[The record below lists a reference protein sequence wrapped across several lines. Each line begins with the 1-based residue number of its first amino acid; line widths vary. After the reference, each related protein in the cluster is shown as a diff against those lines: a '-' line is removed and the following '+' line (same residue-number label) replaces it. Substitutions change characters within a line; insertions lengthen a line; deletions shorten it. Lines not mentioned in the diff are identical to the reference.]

1 MTDAVRAVP
10 LKNGDEIKIEITALS
25 SGGHGIGR
33 YHGFAVFV
41 PFTWMGDHITAQ
53 ITKVQKNYAEAKL
66 VDILIPSPERVEPPC
81 PAFGS
86 CGACSLMHASY
97 SAQLEAKRRI
107 VQDAFERIGG
117 ISGVTVKPTI
127 GMDTPLCYRNK
138 ASFPFGNH
146 NGRVVFGCYEKRSHR
161 LIPLDGC
168 LIQNEKSIIAMKTLC
183 KWANDFGIRAY
194 DPTPT
199 SSMGNG
205 RRRAR
210 DASAVSSTNTKKQG
224 ILRHGVIRCTEGGT
238 MVIVVT
244 TGKLPHRDELVER
257 LLSAIPD
264 IKSIIHNVNPNDT
277 NLIMGRENR
286 VLFGSDTVIEDLN
299 SLSFAVSAQSFLQ
312 VNPKQTIVLYNAAID
327 ALELNMSDSVI
338 DLYCGIGTISLL
350 MAKRVKKVLGIEAV
364 PAAIEDAKRNAV
376 RNKLNNASFI
386 CGSVEDVLPKILRH
400 GSVRH
405 GTSARMTDNGN
416 GIENRAFEC
425 GSIKTESP
433 ESGGSLSACDSTEGG
448 ICPGSVRHGVSAQ
461 MTDNG
466 NGIENRAFECGSIKT
481 ESPESEGSLS
491 ANDSNEGG
499 TYPGTL
505 DTGKESVACGT
516 IKTESSESQGSL
528 SACDSAEGGIC
539 HGTLDT
545 GNESVACG
553 SIKTESP
560 ESEGSLPACDSAE
573 GGTYPGTLGA
583 GKEFTALVLDPPRV
597 GVDKAAIDAIAAS
610 GIGRIAYVSCNP
622 ATLARDCKLLCAGGY
637 VINSV
642 QPVDMFPE
650 TEHVETV
657 CLLSKLN
664 AKQHIEINL
673 DMDELYLTD
682 AEKKATYQEIK
693 DYVLE
698 HSGLKVSSLYIAQV
712 KQKCGIIERK
722 NCNKPKSEDA
732 KQLQCPPDK
741 EKAITEAL
749 KYFGMI

>member
-10 LKNGDEIKIEITALS
+10 LKTGDEIEIEITALS

-33 YHGFAVFV
+33 YQGFAVFV

-81 PAFGS
+81 HAFGS

-117 ISGVTVKPTI
+117 ISGVKVKPTI

-199 SSMGNG
+199 GSMGNG

-405 GTSARMTDNGN
+405 G
-416 GIENRAFEC
+416 
-425 GSIKTESP
+425 
-433 ESGGSLSACDSTEGG
+433 
-448 ICPGSVRHGVSAQ
+448 VSAQ

-481 ESPESEGSLS
+481 ESPESEGSL
-491 ANDSNEGG
+491 
-499 TYPGTL
+499 
-505 DTGKESVACGT
+505 
-516 IKTESSESQGSL
+516 
-528 SACDSAEGGIC
+528 
-539 HGTLDT
+539 
-545 GNESVACG
+545 
-553 SIKTESP
+553 
-560 ESEGSLPACDSAE
+560 PACDSSE

>member
-10 LKNGDEIKIEITALS
+10 LKTGDEIEIEITALS

-33 YHGFAVFV
+33 YQGFAVFV

-81 PAFGS
+81 HAFGS

-117 ISGVTVKPTI
+117 ISGVKVKPTI

-199 SSMGNG
+199 GSMGNG

-257 LLSAIPD
+257 LLSSIPD

-405 GTSARMTDNGN
+405 GVSAQMTDNGN

-425 GSIKTESP
+425 GSIKTESH
-433 ESGGSLSACDSTEGG
+433 ESQGSLSANDSNEGGTYPGTLDTGKESVACGSIKTESPESQGSLPAYDSSEGG
-448 ICPGSVRHGVSAQ
+448 ICHGSVRHGVSAQ

-481 ESPESEGSLS
+481 ESPESEGSLP
-491 ANDSNEGG
+491 ACDSSEGG
-499 TYPGTL
+499 TCHEMLG
-505 DTGKESVACGT
+505 TGK
-516 IKTESSESQGSL
+516 
-528 SACDSAEGGIC
+528 
-539 HGTLDT
+539 
-545 GNESVACG
+545 ESVACG

-732 KQLQCPPDK
+732 KQPQCPPDK

>member
-10 LKNGDEIKIEITALS
+10 LKTGDEIEIEITALS

-33 YHGFAVFV
+33 YQGFAVFV

-81 PAFGS
+81 PAFGN

-199 SSMGNG
+199 GSMGNG

-405 GTSARMTDNGN
+405 G
-416 GIENRAFEC
+416 
-425 GSIKTESP
+425 
-433 ESGGSLSACDSTEGG
+433 
-448 ICPGSVRHGVSAQ
+448 VSAQ

-466 NGIENRAFECGSIKT
+466 NGIENRAFE
-481 ESPESEGSLS
+481 
-491 ANDSNEGG
+491 
-499 TYPGTL
+499 
-505 DTGKESVACGT
+505 
-516 IKTESSESQGSL
+516 
-528 SACDSAEGGIC
+528 
-539 HGTLDT
+539 
-545 GNESVACG
+545 CG

-732 KQLQCPPDK
+732 KQPQCPPDK

>member
-81 PAFGS
+81 PAFGN

-199 SSMGNG
+199 GSMGNG

-405 GTSARMTDNGN
+405 G
-416 GIENRAFEC
+416 
-425 GSIKTESP
+425 
-433 ESGGSLSACDSTEGG
+433 
-448 ICPGSVRHGVSAQ
+448 VSAQ

-466 NGIENRAFECGSIKT
+466 NGIENRAFE
-481 ESPESEGSLS
+481 
-491 ANDSNEGG
+491 
-499 TYPGTL
+499 
-505 DTGKESVACGT
+505 
-516 IKTESSESQGSL
+516 
-528 SACDSAEGGIC
+528 
-539 HGTLDT
+539 
-545 GNESVACG
+545 CG

-657 CLLSKLN
+657 CLLSKL
-664 AKQHIEINL
+664 KSTQHIEVEL
-673 DMDELYLTD
+673 DIDELDLTA
-682 AEKKATYQEIK
+682 AEKKATYDEIK
-693 DYVLE
+693 AYVLE

-732 KQLQCPPDK
+732 KQPQCPPDK

>member
-10 LKNGDEIKIEITALS
+10 LKTGDEIEIEITALS

-33 YHGFAVFV
+33 YQGFAVFV

-81 PAFGS
+81 HAFGS

-199 SSMGNG
+199 GSMGNG

-277 NLIMGRENR
+277 NLIMGRETR
-286 VLFGSDTVIEDLN
+286 VVFGSDTVIEDLN

-405 GTSARMTDNGN
+405 G
-416 GIENRAFEC
+416 
-425 GSIKTESP
+425 
-433 ESGGSLSACDSTEGG
+433 
-448 ICPGSVRHGVSAQ
+448 VSAQ

-491 ANDSNEGG
+491 AYDSTEGG
-499 TYPGTL
+499 T
-505 DTGKESVACGT
+505 
-516 IKTESSESQGSL
+516 
-528 SACDSAEGGIC
+528 C

-560 ESEGSLPACDSAE
+560 ESLGSLPTYDSNE

-732 KQLQCPPDK
+732 KQPQCPPDK

>member
-10 LKNGDEIKIEITALS
+10 LKTGDEIEIEITALS

-33 YHGFAVFV
+33 YQGFAVFV

-81 PAFGS
+81 PAFGN

-199 SSMGNG
+199 GSMGNG

-286 VLFGSDTVIEDLN
+286 VVFGSDTVIEDLN

-405 GTSARMTDNGN
+405 G
-416 GIENRAFEC
+416 
-425 GSIKTESP
+425 
-433 ESGGSLSACDSTEGG
+433 
-448 ICPGSVRHGVSAQ
+448 VSAQ

-466 NGIENRAFECGSIKT
+466 NGIENRAFE
-481 ESPESEGSLS
+481 
-491 ANDSNEGG
+491 
-499 TYPGTL
+499 
-505 DTGKESVACGT
+505 
-516 IKTESSESQGSL
+516 
-528 SACDSAEGGIC
+528 
-539 HGTLDT
+539 
-545 GNESVACG
+545 CG

-673 DMDELYLTD
+673 DMDELDLTD

-712 KQKCGIIERK
+712 KQKCGIIERE
-722 NCNKPKSEDA
+722 NYNKPKSEDA
-732 KQLQCPPDK
+732 KQPQCPLDK
-741 EKAITEAL
+741 EKAIKEAL
-749 KYFGMI
+749 QHFGMI

>member
-10 LKNGDEIKIEITALS
+10 LKTGDEIEIEITALS

-33 YHGFAVFV
+33 YQGFAVFV

-81 PAFGS
+81 HAFGS

-199 SSMGNG
+199 GSMGNG

-405 GTSARMTDNGN
+405 G
-416 GIENRAFEC
+416 
-425 GSIKTESP
+425 
-433 ESGGSLSACDSTEGG
+433 
-448 ICPGSVRHGVSAQ
+448 VSAQ

-481 ESPESEGSLS
+481 ESPES
-491 ANDSNEGG
+491 
-499 TYPGTL
+499 
-505 DTGKESVACGT
+505 
-516 IKTESSESQGSL
+516 QGSL
-528 SACDSAEGGIC
+528 SAYDS
-539 HGTLDT
+539 
-545 GNESVACG
+545 N
-553 SIKTESP
+553 
-560 ESEGSLPACDSAE
+560 E

-664 AKQHIEINL
+664 TKQHIEVDIH
-673 DMDELYLTD
+673 MDELDLTD
-682 AEKKATYQEIK
+682 AEKKATYGEIK

-698 HSGLKVSSLYIAQV
+698 HTGLKVSSLYIAQV
-712 KQKCGIIERK
+712 KQKCGIIERE
-722 NCNKPKSEDA
+722 NYNKPKSEDA
-732 KQLQCPPDK
+732 RQPQCPPDK
-741 EKAITEAL
+741 EKAIKEAL
-749 KYFGMI
+749 LHFGMI

>member
-10 LKNGDEIKIEITALS
+10 LKTGDEIEIEITALS

-33 YHGFAVFV
+33 YQGFAVFV

-81 PAFGS
+81 PAFGN

-199 SSMGNG
+199 GSMGNG

-277 NLIMGRENR
+277 NLIMGRETR
-286 VLFGSDTVIEDLN
+286 VVFGSDTVIEDLN

-405 GTSARMTDNGN
+405 G
-416 GIENRAFEC
+416 
-425 GSIKTESP
+425 
-433 ESGGSLSACDSTEGG
+433 
-448 ICPGSVRHGVSAQ
+448 VSAQ

-481 ESPESEGSLS
+481 ESPESEGSLP
-491 ANDSNEGG
+491 ACDSSEGG
-499 TYPGTL
+499 ICHG
-505 DTGKESVACGT
+505 SVRHGVSAQMTDNGNGIENRAFECGS
-516 IKTESSESQGSL
+516 IKTESHESQGSL
-528 SACDSAEGGIC
+528 SANDS
-539 HGTLDT
+539 
-545 GNESVACG
+545 N
-553 SIKTESP
+553 
-560 ESEGSLPACDSAE
+560 E

-657 CLLSKLN
+657 CLLSKL
-664 AKQHIEINL
+664 KSTQHIEVEL
-673 DMDELYLTD
+673 DMDELDLTA
-682 AEKKATYQEIK
+682 AEKKATYDEIK
-693 DYVLE
+693 AYVLE

-741 EKAITEAL
+741 EKAITGAL
-749 KYFGMI
+749 KHFGMIL

>member
-10 LKNGDEIKIEITALS
+10 LKTGDEIEIEITALS

-33 YHGFAVFV
+33 YQGFAVFV

-81 PAFGS
+81 PAFGN

-199 SSMGNG
+199 GSMGNG

-277 NLIMGRENR
+277 NLIMGRETR
-286 VLFGSDTVIEDLN
+286 VVFGSDTVIEDLN

-405 GTSARMTDNGN
+405 G
-416 GIENRAFEC
+416 
-425 GSIKTESP
+425 
-433 ESGGSLSACDSTEGG
+433 
-448 ICPGSVRHGVSAQ
+448 VSAQ

-466 NGIENRAFECGSIKT
+466 NGIENRAFE
-481 ESPESEGSLS
+481 
-491 ANDSNEGG
+491 
-499 TYPGTL
+499 
-505 DTGKESVACGT
+505 
-516 IKTESSESQGSL
+516 
-528 SACDSAEGGIC
+528 
-539 HGTLDT
+539 
-545 GNESVACG
+545 CG

-673 DMDELYLTD
+673 DMDELDLTD

-712 KQKCGIIERK
+712 KQKCGIIERA
-722 NCNKPKSEDA
+722 NYNKPKSEDA
-732 KQLQCPPDK
+732 KQPQCPPDK
-741 EKAITEAL
+741 ERAIKEAL
-749 KYFGMI
+749 KHFGMI

>member
-10 LKNGDEIKIEITALS
+10 LKTGDEIEIEITALS

-33 YHGFAVFV
+33 YQGFAVFV

-81 PAFGS
+81 PAFGN

-199 SSMGNG
+199 GSMGNG

-405 GTSARMTDNGN
+405 G
-416 GIENRAFEC
+416 
-425 GSIKTESP
+425 
-433 ESGGSLSACDSTEGG
+433 
-448 ICPGSVRHGVSAQ
+448 VSAQ

-481 ESPESEGSLS
+481 ESPES
-491 ANDSNEGG
+491 
-499 TYPGTL
+499 
-505 DTGKESVACGT
+505 
-516 IKTESSESQGSL
+516 QGSL
-528 SACDSAEGGIC
+528 SAYDS
-539 HGTLDT
+539 
-545 GNESVACG
+545 N
-553 SIKTESP
+553 
-560 ESEGSLPACDSAE
+560 E

-664 AKQHIEINL
+664 TKQHIEVDIH
-673 DMDELYLTD
+673 MDELDLTD
-682 AEKKATYQEIK
+682 AEKKATYGEIK

-698 HSGLKVSSLYIAQV
+698 HTGLKVSSLYIAQV
-712 KQKCGIIERK
+712 KQKCGIIERE
-722 NCNKPKSEDA
+722 NYNKPKSEDA
-732 KQLQCPPDK
+732 RQPQCPPDK
-741 EKAITEAL
+741 EKAIKEAL
-749 KYFGMI
+749 LHFGMI

>member
-10 LKNGDEIKIEITALS
+10 LKTGDEIEIEITALS

-33 YHGFAVFV
+33 YQGFAVFV

-81 PAFGS
+81 PAFGN

-97 SAQLEAKRRI
+97 AAQLEAKRRI

-199 SSMGNG
+199 GSMGNG

-400 GSVRH
+400 GSVW
-405 GTSARMTDNGN
+405 
-416 GIENRAFEC
+416 
-425 GSIKTESP
+425 
-433 ESGGSLSACDSTEGG
+433 
-448 ICPGSVRHGVSAQ
+448 HGVSAQ

-466 NGIENRAFECGSIKT
+466 NGIENRAFE
-481 ESPESEGSLS
+481 
-491 ANDSNEGG
+491 
-499 TYPGTL
+499 
-505 DTGKESVACGT
+505 
-516 IKTESSESQGSL
+516 
-528 SACDSAEGGIC
+528 
-539 HGTLDT
+539 
-545 GNESVACG
+545 CG

-657 CLLSKLN
+657 CLLSKL
-664 AKQHIEINL
+664 KSTQHIEVEL
-673 DMDELYLTD
+673 DMDELDLTA
-682 AEKKATYQEIK
+682 AEKKATYDEIK

-712 KQKCGIIERK
+712 KQQCGIIERE
-722 NCNKPKSEDA
+722 NYNKPKSEDA
-732 KQLQCPPDK
+732 KQPQCPPDK
-741 EKAITEAL
+741 EKAIKEAL
-749 KYFGMI
+749 QHFGMI

>member
-81 PAFGS
+81 HAFGS

-199 SSMGNG
+199 GSMGNG

-405 GTSARMTDNGN
+405 G
-416 GIENRAFEC
+416 
-425 GSIKTESP
+425 
-433 ESGGSLSACDSTEGG
+433 
-448 ICPGSVRHGVSAQ
+448 VSAQ

-466 NGIENRAFECGSIKT
+466 NGIENRAFE
-481 ESPESEGSLS
+481 
-491 ANDSNEGG
+491 
-499 TYPGTL
+499 
-505 DTGKESVACGT
+505 
-516 IKTESSESQGSL
+516 
-528 SACDSAEGGIC
+528 
-539 HGTLDT
+539 
-545 GNESVACG
+545 CG

>member
-10 LKNGDEIKIEITALS
+10 LKTGDEIEIEITALS

-33 YHGFAVFV
+33 YQGFAVFV

-199 SSMGNG
+199 GSMGNG

-405 GTSARMTDNGN
+405 G
-416 GIENRAFEC
+416 
-425 GSIKTESP
+425 
-433 ESGGSLSACDSTEGG
+433 
-448 ICPGSVRHGVSAQ
+448 VSAQ

-481 ESPESEGSLS
+481 ESPES
-491 ANDSNEGG
+491 
-499 TYPGTL
+499 
-505 DTGKESVACGT
+505 
-516 IKTESSESQGSL
+516 QGSL
-528 SACDSAEGGIC
+528 SAYDS
-539 HGTLDT
+539 
-545 GNESVACG
+545 N
-553 SIKTESP
+553 
-560 ESEGSLPACDSAE
+560 E

>member
-10 LKNGDEIKIEITALS
+10 LKTGDEIEIEITALS

-33 YHGFAVFV
+33 YKGFAVFV

-199 SSMGNG
+199 GSMGNG

-210 DASAVSSTNTKKQG
+210 DASAVSSMNAKKQG

-286 VLFGSDTVIEDLN
+286 VVFGSDTVIEDLN

-350 MAKRVKKVLGIEAV
+350 MAKRVKQVLGIEAV
-364 PAAIEDAKRNAV
+364 PAAIEDAKQNAV

-400 GSVRH
+400 
-405 GTSARMTDNGN
+405 
-416 GIENRAFEC
+416 
-425 GSIKTESP
+425 
-433 ESGGSLSACDSTEGG
+433 
-448 ICPGSVRHGVSAQ
+448 GSVRHGVSAQ

-481 ESPESEGSLS
+481 ESPESEGSLP
-491 ANDSNEGG
+491 ACDSNEGG
-499 TYPGTL
+499 TCHGTL
-505 DTGKESVACGT
+505 DTGNESVVCGS
-516 IKTESSESQGSL
+516 IKTESPESQGSL
-528 SACDSAEGGIC
+528 SACDSAEGGTC

-560 ESEGSLPACDSAE
+560 ESQGSLPACDSSE
-573 GGTYPGTLGA
+573 GRTYPGTLGE

-657 CLLSKLN
+657 VLLSKG
-664 AKQHIEINL
+664 EIDSKKVRVEFSL
-673 DMDELYLTD
+673 EDMDTSGFQQG
-682 AEKKATYQEIK
+682 ATYGQIK
-693 DYVLE
+693 ERVLE
-698 HSGLKVSSLYIAQV
+698 QTGLKVSSLYISQV
-712 KQKCGIIERK
+712 KRKCGLDVGQNYNLSKKE
-722 NCNKPKSEDA
+722 NA
-732 KQLQCPPDK
+732 KQPQCPPEK
-741 EKAITEAL
+741 EVAIMEAL
-749 KYFGMI
+749 KHYGMI

>member
-10 LKNGDEIKIEITALS
+10 LKTGDEIEIEITALS

-33 YHGFAVFV
+33 YQGFAVFV

-81 PAFGS
+81 HAFGS

-199 SSMGNG
+199 GSMGNG

-277 NLIMGRENR
+277 NLIMGRETR
-286 VLFGSDTVIEDLN
+286 VVFGSDTVIEDLN

-405 GTSARMTDNGN
+405 G
-416 GIENRAFEC
+416 
-425 GSIKTESP
+425 
-433 ESGGSLSACDSTEGG
+433 
-448 ICPGSVRHGVSAQ
+448 VSAQ

-481 ESPESEGSLS
+481 ESPES
-491 ANDSNEGG
+491 
-499 TYPGTL
+499 
-505 DTGKESVACGT
+505 
-516 IKTESSESQGSL
+516 QGSL
-528 SACDSAEGGIC
+528 SAYDS
-539 HGTLDT
+539 
-545 GNESVACG
+545 N
-553 SIKTESP
+553 
-560 ESEGSLPACDSAE
+560 E

>member
-10 LKNGDEIKIEITALS
+10 LKTGDEIEIEITALS

-33 YHGFAVFV
+33 YQGFAVFV

-199 SSMGNG
+199 GSMGNG

-286 VLFGSDTVIEDLN
+286 VVFGSDTVIEDLN

-350 MAKRVKKVLGIEAV
+350 MAKRVKQVLGIEAV

-416 GIENRAFEC
+416 GMENRAFAC
-425 GSIKTESP
+425 GS
-433 ESGGSLSACDSTEGG
+433 
-448 ICPGSVRHGVSAQ
+448 
-461 MTDNG
+461 
-466 NGIENRAFECGSIKT
+466 
-481 ESPESEGSLS
+481 
-491 ANDSNEGG
+491 
-499 TYPGTL
+499 
-505 DTGKESVACGT
+505 

-560 ESEGSLPACDSAE
+560 ESLGSLPTYDSNE

-657 CLLSKLN
+657 CLLSKL
-664 AKQHIEINL
+664 KSTQHIEVEL
-673 DMDELYLTD
+673 DIDELDLTA
-682 AEKKATYQEIK
+682 AEKKATYDEIK
-693 DYVLE
+693 AYVLE

-741 EKAITEAL
+741 EKAITGAL
-749 KYFGMI
+749 KHFGMIL

>member
-10 LKNGDEIKIEITALS
+10 LKTGDEIEIEITALS

-33 YHGFAVFV
+33 YQGFAVFV

-199 SSMGNG
+199 GSMGNG

-400 GSVRH
+400 GSVW
-405 GTSARMTDNGN
+405 
-416 GIENRAFEC
+416 
-425 GSIKTESP
+425 
-433 ESGGSLSACDSTEGG
+433 
-448 ICPGSVRHGVSAQ
+448 HGVSAQ

-466 NGIENRAFECGSIKT
+466 NGIENRAFK
-481 ESPESEGSLS
+481 
-491 ANDSNEGG
+491 
-499 TYPGTL
+499 
-505 DTGKESVACGT
+505 
-516 IKTESSESQGSL
+516 
-528 SACDSAEGGIC
+528 
-539 HGTLDT
+539 
-545 GNESVACG
+545 CG

-732 KQLQCPPDK
+732 KQPQCPPDK

>member
-10 LKNGDEIKIEITALS
+10 LKTGDEIEIEITALS

-33 YHGFAVFV
+33 YQGFAVFV

-199 SSMGNG
+199 GSMGNG

-277 NLIMGRENR
+277 NLIMGRETR
-286 VLFGSDTVIEDLN
+286 VVFGSDTVIEDLN

-405 GTSARMTDNGN
+405 G
-416 GIENRAFEC
+416 
-425 GSIKTESP
+425 
-433 ESGGSLSACDSTEGG
+433 
-448 ICPGSVRHGVSAQ
+448 VSAQ

-466 NGIENRAFECGSIKT
+466 NGIENRAFE
-481 ESPESEGSLS
+481 
-491 ANDSNEGG
+491 
-499 TYPGTL
+499 
-505 DTGKESVACGT
+505 
-516 IKTESSESQGSL
+516 
-528 SACDSAEGGIC
+528 
-539 HGTLDT
+539 
-545 GNESVACG
+545 CG

-657 CLLSKLN
+657 CLLSKRN

-732 KQLQCPPDK
+732 KQPQCPPDK

>member
-10 LKNGDEIKIEITALS
+10 LKTGDEIEIEITALS

-33 YHGFAVFV
+33 YQGFAVFV

-199 SSMGNG
+199 GSMGNG

-277 NLIMGRENR
+277 NLIMGRETR
-286 VLFGSDTVIEDLN
+286 VVFGSDTVIEDLN

-350 MAKRVKKVLGIEAV
+350 MAKRVKKVLGIEAF

-405 GTSARMTDNGN
+405 G
-416 GIENRAFEC
+416 
-425 GSIKTESP
+425 
-433 ESGGSLSACDSTEGG
+433 
-448 ICPGSVRHGVSAQ
+448 VSAQ

-466 NGIENRAFECGSIKT
+466 NGIENRAFE
-481 ESPESEGSLS
+481 
-491 ANDSNEGG
+491 
-499 TYPGTL
+499 
-505 DTGKESVACGT
+505 
-516 IKTESSESQGSL
+516 
-528 SACDSAEGGIC
+528 
-539 HGTLDT
+539 
-545 GNESVACG
+545 CG

-657 CLLSKLN
+657 CLLSKL
-664 AKQHIEINL
+664 KSTQHIEVEL
-673 DMDELYLTD
+673 DMDELDLTA
-682 AEKKATYQEIK
+682 AEKKATYDEIK
-693 DYVLE
+693 AYVLE
-698 HSGLKVSSLYIAQV
+698 KYGLKVSSLYISQV
-712 KQKCGIIERK
+712 KRKCGLDVGQNYNLSK
-722 NCNKPKSEDA
+722 KEDA
-732 KQLQCPPDK
+732 KVPQCPPEK
-741 EKAITEAL
+741 EAAIMNAL
-749 KYFGMI
+749 KHFQMI

>member
-10 LKNGDEIKIEITALS
+10 LKTGDEIEIEITALS

-33 YHGFAVFV
+33 YQGFAVFV

-81 PAFGS
+81 HAFGS

-117 ISGVTVKPTI
+117 ISGVKVKPTI

-199 SSMGNG
+199 GSMGNG

-405 GTSARMTDNGN
+405 G
-416 GIENRAFEC
+416 
-425 GSIKTESP
+425 
-433 ESGGSLSACDSTEGG
+433 
-448 ICPGSVRHGVSAQ
+448 VSAQ

-466 NGIENRAFECGSIKT
+466 NGIENRAFE
-481 ESPESEGSLS
+481 
-491 ANDSNEGG
+491 
-499 TYPGTL
+499 
-505 DTGKESVACGT
+505 
-516 IKTESSESQGSL
+516 
-528 SACDSAEGGIC
+528 
-539 HGTLDT
+539 
-545 GNESVACG
+545 CG

-650 TEHVETV
+650 PEHVETV
-657 CLLSKLN
+657 CLLSKL
-664 AKQHIEINL
+664 KSTQHIEVEL
-673 DMDELYLTD
+673 DIDELDLTA
-682 AEKKATYQEIK
+682 AEKKATYDEIK
-693 DYVLE
+693 AYVLE

>member
-10 LKNGDEIKIEITALS
+10 LKTGDEIEIEITALS

-33 YHGFAVFV
+33 YQGFAVFV

-81 PAFGS
+81 HAFGS

-199 SSMGNG
+199 GSMGNG

-405 GTSARMTDNGN
+405 G
-416 GIENRAFEC
+416 
-425 GSIKTESP
+425 
-433 ESGGSLSACDSTEGG
+433 
-448 ICPGSVRHGVSAQ
+448 VSAQ

-481 ESPESEGSLS
+481 ESHESQGSLS

-505 DTGKESVACGT
+505 DTGK
-516 IKTESSESQGSL
+516 
-528 SACDSAEGGIC
+528 
-539 HGTLDT
+539 
-545 GNESVACG
+545 ESVACG

>member
-10 LKNGDEIKIEITALS
+10 LKTGDEIEIEITALS

-33 YHGFAVFV
+33 YQGFAVFV

-81 PAFGS
+81 HAFGS

-199 SSMGNG
+199 GSMGNG

-277 NLIMGRENR
+277 NLIMGRETR
-286 VLFGSDTVIEDLN
+286 VVFGSDTVIEDLN

-405 GTSARMTDNGN
+405 G
-416 GIENRAFEC
+416 
-425 GSIKTESP
+425 
-433 ESGGSLSACDSTEGG
+433 
-448 ICPGSVRHGVSAQ
+448 VSAQ

-466 NGIENRAFECGSIKT
+466 NGIENRAFE
-481 ESPESEGSLS
+481 
-491 ANDSNEGG
+491 
-499 TYPGTL
+499 
-505 DTGKESVACGT
+505 
-516 IKTESSESQGSL
+516 
-528 SACDSAEGGIC
+528 
-539 HGTLDT
+539 
-545 GNESVACG
+545 CG

-657 CLLSKLN
+657 VLLSKG
-664 AKQHIEINL
+664 EIDSKKIRVEFSL
-673 DMDELYLTD
+673 EDMDTSGFQQG
-682 AEKKATYQEIK
+682 ATYEQIK
-693 DYVLE
+693 GRVLE
-698 HSGLKVSSLYIAQV
+698 QTGLKVSSLYISQI
-712 KQKCGIIERK
+712 KRKCGLEVGQSYNLSK
-722 NCNKPKSEDA
+722 KENA
-732 KQLQCPPDK
+732 KQPQCPPEK
-741 EKAITEAL
+741 EKAIREAM

>member
-10 LKNGDEIKIEITALS
+10 LKTGDEIEIEITALS

-33 YHGFAVFV
+33 YQGFAVFV

-199 SSMGNG
+199 GSMGNG

-277 NLIMGRENR
+277 NLIMGRETR
-286 VLFGSDTVIEDLN
+286 VVFGSDTVIEDLN

-405 GTSARMTDNGN
+405 G
-416 GIENRAFEC
+416 
-425 GSIKTESP
+425 
-433 ESGGSLSACDSTEGG
+433 
-448 ICPGSVRHGVSAQ
+448 VSAQ

-466 NGIENRAFECGSIKT
+466 NGIENRAFE
-481 ESPESEGSLS
+481 
-491 ANDSNEGG
+491 
-499 TYPGTL
+499 
-505 DTGKESVACGT
+505 
-516 IKTESSESQGSL
+516 
-528 SACDSAEGGIC
+528 
-539 HGTLDT
+539 
-545 GNESVACG
+545 CG

>member
-10 LKNGDEIKIEITALS
+10 LKTGDEIEIEITALS

-33 YHGFAVFV
+33 YQGFAVFV

-81 PAFGS
+81 HAFGS

-199 SSMGNG
+199 GSMGNG

-277 NLIMGRENR
+277 NLIMGRETR
-286 VLFGSDTVIEDLN
+286 VVFGSDTVIEDLN

-405 GTSARMTDNGN
+405 G
-416 GIENRAFEC
+416 
-425 GSIKTESP
+425 
-433 ESGGSLSACDSTEGG
+433 
-448 ICPGSVRHGVSAQ
+448 VSAQ

-481 ESPESEGSLS
+481 ESPES
-491 ANDSNEGG
+491 
-499 TYPGTL
+499 
-505 DTGKESVACGT
+505 
-516 IKTESSESQGSL
+516 QGSL
-528 SACDSAEGGIC
+528 SAYDS
-539 HGTLDT
+539 
-545 GNESVACG
+545 N
-553 SIKTESP
+553 
-560 ESEGSLPACDSAE
+560 E

-657 CLLSKLN
+657 CLLSKL
-664 AKQHIEINL
+664 KSTQHIEVEL
-673 DMDELYLTD
+673 DMDELDLTD
-682 AEKKATYQEIK
+682 AEKKATYQKIK
-693 DYVLE
+693 EYVLE
-698 HSGLKVSSLYIAQV
+698 HTSLKVSSLYIAQV
-712 KQKCGIIERK
+712 KQKYGIIERE
-722 NCNKPKSEDA
+722 NYTKPKSENA
-732 KQLQCPPDK
+732 KQPQCPPDK

>member
-10 LKNGDEIKIEITALS
+10 LKTGDEIEIEITALS

-33 YHGFAVFV
+33 YQGFAVFV

-81 PAFGS
+81 PAFGN

-199 SSMGNG
+199 GSMGNG

-405 GTSARMTDNGN
+405 G
-416 GIENRAFEC
+416 
-425 GSIKTESP
+425 
-433 ESGGSLSACDSTEGG
+433 
-448 ICPGSVRHGVSAQ
+448 VSAQ

-481 ESPESEGSLS
+481 ESPESEGSL
-491 ANDSNEGG
+491 
-499 TYPGTL
+499 
-505 DTGKESVACGT
+505 
-516 IKTESSESQGSL
+516 
-528 SACDSAEGGIC
+528 
-539 HGTLDT
+539 
-545 GNESVACG
+545 
-553 SIKTESP
+553 
-560 ESEGSLPACDSAE
+560 PACDSAE
-573 GGTYPGTLGA
+573 GGTYPGTLAA

>member
-10 LKNGDEIKIEITALS
+10 LKTGDEIEIAITAFS

-33 YHGFAVFV
+33 YPGFAVFV

-81 PAFGS
+81 PAFGN

-199 SSMGNG
+199 GSMGNG

-277 NLIMGRENR
+277 NLIMGRETR
-286 VLFGSDTVIEDLN
+286 VVFGSDTVIEDLN

-350 MAKRVKKVLGIEAV
+350 MAKRVKKVLGIEAG
-364 PAAIEDAKRNAV
+364 PAAIEDAKRKAV

-400 GSVRH
+400 
-405 GTSARMTDNGN
+405 
-416 GIENRAFEC
+416 
-425 GSIKTESP
+425 
-433 ESGGSLSACDSTEGG
+433 
-448 ICPGSVRHGVSAQ
+448 GSVRHGVSAQ

-481 ESPESEGSLS
+481 ESPESL
-491 ANDSNEGG
+491 
-499 TYPGTL
+499 
-505 DTGKESVACGT
+505 
-516 IKTESSESQGSL
+516 
-528 SACDSAEGGIC
+528 
-539 HGTLDT
+539 
-545 GNESVACG
+545 
-553 SIKTESP
+553 
-560 ESEGSLPACDSAE
+560 GSLPTYDSNE

-642 QPVDMFPE
+642 QPVDMFPV

-657 CLLSKLN
+657 CFLSKLN
-664 AKQHIEINL
+664 AKQHIEIYL

-732 KQLQCPPDK
+732 KKLKCPPDK

>member
-1 MTDAVRAVP
+1 
-10 LKNGDEIKIEITALS
+10 
-25 SGGHGIGR
+25 
-33 YHGFAVFV
+33 
-41 PFTWMGDHITAQ
+41 
-53 ITKVQKNYAEAKL
+53 
-66 VDILIPSPERVEPPC
+66 
-81 PAFGS
+81 
-86 CGACSLMHASY
+86 
-97 SAQLEAKRRI
+97 
-107 VQDAFERIGG
+107 
-117 ISGVTVKPTI
+117 
-127 GMDTPLCYRNK
+127 
-138 ASFPFGNH
+138 
-146 NGRVVFGCYEKRSHR
+146 
-161 LIPLDGC
+161 
-168 LIQNEKSIIAMKTLC
+168 
-183 KWANDFGIRAY
+183 
-194 DPTPT
+194 
-199 SSMGNG
+199 
-205 RRRAR
+205 
-210 DASAVSSTNTKKQG
+210 
-224 ILRHGVIRCTEGGT
+224 
-238 MVIVVT
+238 
-244 TGKLPHRDELVER
+244 
-257 LLSAIPD
+257 
-264 IKSIIHNVNPNDT
+264 
-277 NLIMGRENR
+277 MGRENR

-405 GTSARMTDNGN
+405 G
-416 GIENRAFEC
+416 
-425 GSIKTESP
+425 
-433 ESGGSLSACDSTEGG
+433 
-448 ICPGSVRHGVSAQ
+448 VSAQ

-466 NGIENRAFECGSIKT
+466 NGIENRAFE
-481 ESPESEGSLS
+481 
-491 ANDSNEGG
+491 
-499 TYPGTL
+499 
-505 DTGKESVACGT
+505 
-516 IKTESSESQGSL
+516 
-528 SACDSAEGGIC
+528 
-539 HGTLDT
+539 
-545 GNESVACG
+545 CG

-673 DMDELYLTD
+673 DMDELDLTD

>member
-10 LKNGDEIKIEITALS
+10 LKTGDEIEIEITALS

-33 YHGFAVFV
+33 YQGFAVFV

-81 PAFGS
+81 PAFGN

-199 SSMGNG
+199 GSMGNG

-405 GTSARMTDNGN
+405 G
-416 GIENRAFEC
+416 
-425 GSIKTESP
+425 
-433 ESGGSLSACDSTEGG
+433 
-448 ICPGSVRHGVSAQ
+448 VSAQ

-466 NGIENRAFECGSIKT
+466 NGIENRAFE
-481 ESPESEGSLS
+481 
-491 ANDSNEGG
+491 
-499 TYPGTL
+499 
-505 DTGKESVACGT
+505 
-516 IKTESSESQGSL
+516 
-528 SACDSAEGGIC
+528 
-539 HGTLDT
+539 
-545 GNESVACG
+545 CG

-698 HSGLKVSSLYIAQV
+698 HSGLKVSSLYIARV

>member
-10 LKNGDEIKIEITALS
+10 LKTGDEIEIEITALS

-33 YHGFAVFV
+33 YQGFAVFV

-199 SSMGNG
+199 GSMGNG

-400 GSVRH
+400 GSVW
-405 GTSARMTDNGN
+405 
-416 GIENRAFEC
+416 
-425 GSIKTESP
+425 
-433 ESGGSLSACDSTEGG
+433 
-448 ICPGSVRHGVSAQ
+448 HGVSAQ

-466 NGIENRAFECGSIKT
+466 NGIENRAFE
-481 ESPESEGSLS
+481 
-491 ANDSNEGG
+491 
-499 TYPGTL
+499 
-505 DTGKESVACGT
+505 
-516 IKTESSESQGSL
+516 
-528 SACDSAEGGIC
+528 
-539 HGTLDT
+539 
-545 GNESVACG
+545 CG

-657 CLLSKLN
+657 CLLSKL
-664 AKQHIEINL
+664 KSTQHIEVEL
-673 DMDELYLTD
+673 DMDELDLTA
-682 AEKKATYQEIK
+682 AEKKATYDEIK

-712 KQKCGIIERK
+712 KQQCGIIERE
-722 NCNKPKSEDA
+722 NYNKPKSEDA
-732 KQLQCPPDK
+732 KQPQCPPDK
-741 EKAITEAL
+741 EKAIKEAL
-749 KYFGMI
+749 QHFGMI

>member
-10 LKNGDEIKIEITALS
+10 LKTGDEIEIEITALS

-33 YHGFAVFV
+33 YQGFAVFV

-199 SSMGNG
+199 GSMGNG

-286 VLFGSDTVIEDLN
+286 VVFGSDTVIEDLN

-350 MAKRVKKVLGIEAV
+350 MAKRVKQVLGIEAV
-364 PAAIEDAKRNAV
+364 PAAIEDAKQNAV

-416 GIENRAFEC
+416 GMENRAFAC
-425 GSIKTESP
+425 GS
-433 ESGGSLSACDSTEGG
+433 
-448 ICPGSVRHGVSAQ
+448 
-461 MTDNG
+461 
-466 NGIENRAFECGSIKT
+466 
-481 ESPESEGSLS
+481 
-491 ANDSNEGG
+491 
-499 TYPGTL
+499 
-505 DTGKESVACGT
+505 

-560 ESEGSLPACDSAE
+560 ESLGSLPTYDSNE

-657 CLLSKLN
+657 CLLSKL
-664 AKQHIEINL
+664 KSTQHIEVEL
-673 DMDELYLTD
+673 DIDELDLTA
-682 AEKKATYQEIK
+682 AEKKATYDEIK
-693 DYVLE
+693 AYVLE

>member
-10 LKNGDEIKIEITALS
+10 LKTGDEIEIEITALS

-33 YHGFAVFV
+33 YQGFAVFV

-81 PAFGS
+81 HAFGS

-199 SSMGNG
+199 GSMGNG

-277 NLIMGRENR
+277 NLIMGKDNR
-286 VLFGSDTVIEDLN
+286 VVFGSDTVIEDLN

-405 GTSARMTDNGN
+405 G
-416 GIENRAFEC
+416 
-425 GSIKTESP
+425 
-433 ESGGSLSACDSTEGG
+433 
-448 ICPGSVRHGVSAQ
+448 VSAQ

-466 NGIENRAFECGSIKT
+466 NGIENRAFE
-481 ESPESEGSLS
+481 
-491 ANDSNEGG
+491 
-499 TYPGTL
+499 
-505 DTGKESVACGT
+505 
-516 IKTESSESQGSL
+516 
-528 SACDSAEGGIC
+528 
-539 HGTLDT
+539 
-545 GNESVACG
+545 CG

-732 KQLQCPPDK
+732 KQPQCPPDK

>member
-10 LKNGDEIKIEITALS
+10 LKTGDEIEIEITALS

-33 YHGFAVFV
+33 YQGFAVFV

-81 PAFGS
+81 HAFGS

-199 SSMGNG
+199 GSMGNG

-405 GTSARMTDNGN
+405 G
-416 GIENRAFEC
+416 
-425 GSIKTESP
+425 
-433 ESGGSLSACDSTEGG
+433 
-448 ICPGSVRHGVSAQ
+448 VSAQ

-466 NGIENRAFECGSIKT
+466 NGIENRAFE
-481 ESPESEGSLS
+481 
-491 ANDSNEGG
+491 
-499 TYPGTL
+499 
-505 DTGKESVACGT
+505 
-516 IKTESSESQGSL
+516 
-528 SACDSAEGGIC
+528 
-539 HGTLDT
+539 
-545 GNESVACG
+545 CG

-698 HSGLKVSSLYIAQV
+698 HSGLKVSSLYIARV

>member
-10 LKNGDEIKIEITALS
+10 LKTGDEIEIEITALS

-33 YHGFAVFV
+33 YQGFAVFV

-81 PAFGS
+81 PAFGN

-199 SSMGNG
+199 GSMGNG

-277 NLIMGRENR
+277 NLIMGRETR
-286 VLFGSDTVIEDLN
+286 VVFGSDTVIEDLN

-405 GTSARMTDNGN
+405 G
-416 GIENRAFEC
+416 
-425 GSIKTESP
+425 
-433 ESGGSLSACDSTEGG
+433 
-448 ICPGSVRHGVSAQ
+448 VSAQ

-466 NGIENRAFECGSIKT
+466 NGIENRAFE
-481 ESPESEGSLS
+481 
-491 ANDSNEGG
+491 
-499 TYPGTL
+499 
-505 DTGKESVACGT
+505 
-516 IKTESSESQGSL
+516 
-528 SACDSAEGGIC
+528 
-539 HGTLDT
+539 
-545 GNESVACG
+545 CG

-732 KQLQCPPDK
+732 KQPQCPPDK

>member
-10 LKNGDEIKIEITALS
+10 LKTGDEIEIEITALS

-33 YHGFAVFV
+33 YQGFAVFV

-81 PAFGS
+81 PAFGN

-199 SSMGNG
+199 GSMGNG

-277 NLIMGRENR
+277 NLIMGRETR
-286 VLFGSDTVIEDLN
+286 VVFGSDTVIEDLN

-405 GTSARMTDNGN
+405 G
-416 GIENRAFEC
+416 
-425 GSIKTESP
+425 
-433 ESGGSLSACDSTEGG
+433 
-448 ICPGSVRHGVSAQ
+448 VSAQ

-466 NGIENRAFECGSIKT
+466 NGIENRAFE
-481 ESPESEGSLS
+481 
-491 ANDSNEGG
+491 
-499 TYPGTL
+499 
-505 DTGKESVACGT
+505 
-516 IKTESSESQGSL
+516 
-528 SACDSAEGGIC
+528 
-539 HGTLDT
+539 
-545 GNESVACG
+545 CG

-650 TEHVETV
+650 TERVETV
-657 CLLSKLN
+657 WLLSKLN
-664 AKQHIEINL
+664 TKRHIEVDIH
-673 DMDELYLTD
+673 MDELDLTD
-682 AEKKATYQEIK
+682 AEKKATYGEIK

-698 HSGLKVSSLYIAQV
+698 HTGLKVSSLYIAQV
-712 KQKCGIIERK
+712 KQKCGIIERE
-722 NCNKPKSEDA
+722 NYNKPKSEDA
-732 KQLQCPPDK
+732 RQPQCPPDK
-741 EKAITEAL
+741 EKAIKEAL
-749 KYFGMI
+749 LHFGMI

>member
-10 LKNGDEIKIEITALS
+10 LQTGDEIEIEITALS

-33 YHGFAVFV
+33 YQGFAVFV

-199 SSMGNG
+199 GSMGNG

-405 GTSARMTDNGN
+405 G
-416 GIENRAFEC
+416 
-425 GSIKTESP
+425 
-433 ESGGSLSACDSTEGG
+433 
-448 ICPGSVRHGVSAQ
+448 VSAQ

-466 NGIENRAFECGSIKT
+466 NGIENRAFE
-481 ESPESEGSLS
+481 
-491 ANDSNEGG
+491 
-499 TYPGTL
+499 
-505 DTGKESVACGT
+505 
-516 IKTESSESQGSL
+516 
-528 SACDSAEGGIC
+528 
-539 HGTLDT
+539 
-545 GNESVACG
+545 CG

-664 AKQHIEINL
+664 TKQHIEVDIH
-673 DMDELYLTD
+673 MDELDLTD
-682 AEKKATYQEIK
+682 AEKKATYGEIK

-698 HSGLKVSSLYIAQV
+698 HTGLKVSSLYIAQV
-712 KQKCGIIERK
+712 KQKCGIIERE
-722 NCNKPKSEDA
+722 NYNKPKSEDA
-732 KQLQCPPDK
+732 RQPQCPPDK
-741 EKAITEAL
+741 EKAIKEAL
-749 KYFGMI
+749 LHFGMI

>member
-10 LKNGDEIKIEITALS
+10 LKTGDEIEIEITALS

-33 YHGFAVFV
+33 YQGFAVFV

-81 PAFGS
+81 PAFGN

-199 SSMGNG
+199 GSMGNG

-277 NLIMGRENR
+277 NLIMGRETR
-286 VLFGSDTVIEDLN
+286 VVFGSDTVIEDLN

-405 GTSARMTDNGN
+405 G
-416 GIENRAFEC
+416 
-425 GSIKTESP
+425 
-433 ESGGSLSACDSTEGG
+433 
-448 ICPGSVRHGVSAQ
+448 VSAQ

-481 ESPESEGSLS
+481 ESPESQGSLPTY
-491 ANDSNEGG
+491 DSNEGG

-505 DTGKESVACGT
+505 GAGKESVACGS
-516 IKTESSESQGSL
+516 IKTESPESEGSL
-528 SACDSAEGGIC
+528 PACDSSEGGTC
-539 HGTLDT
+539 HEMLGT
-545 GNESVACG
+545 GKESVACG

>member
-10 LKNGDEIKIEITALS
+10 LQTGDEIEIEITALS

-33 YHGFAVFV
+33 YQGFAVFV
-41 PFTWMGDHITAQ
+41 PFTWMGDLITAQ

-97 SAQLEAKRRI
+97 SAQIEAKRRI

-199 SSMGNG
+199 GSMSNG

-210 DASAVSSTNTKKQG
+210 DASALSSMNEKKQG

-277 NLIMGRENR
+277 NLIMGRETR
-286 VLFGSDTVIEDLN
+286 VVFGSDTVIEDLN

-405 GTSARMTDNGN
+405 G
-416 GIENRAFEC
+416 
-425 GSIKTESP
+425 
-433 ESGGSLSACDSTEGG
+433 
-448 ICPGSVRHGVSAQ
+448 VSAQ

-466 NGIENRAFECGSIKT
+466 NGIENRAFE
-481 ESPESEGSLS
+481 
-491 ANDSNEGG
+491 
-499 TYPGTL
+499 
-505 DTGKESVACGT
+505 
-516 IKTESSESQGSL
+516 
-528 SACDSAEGGIC
+528 
-539 HGTLDT
+539 
-545 GNESVACG
+545 CG

-664 AKQHIEINL
+664 TKQHIEVDIH
-673 DMDELYLTD
+673 MDELDLTD
-682 AEKKATYQEIK
+682 AEKKATYGEIK

-698 HSGLKVSSLYIAQV
+698 HTGLKVSSLYIAQV
-712 KQKCGIIERK
+712 KQKCGIIERE
-722 NCNKPKSEDA
+722 NYNKPKSEDA
-732 KQLQCPPDK
+732 RQPQCPPDK
-741 EKAITEAL
+741 EKAIKEAL
-749 KYFGMI
+749 LHFGMI

>member
-10 LKNGDEIKIEITALS
+10 LKTGDEIEIEITALS

-33 YHGFAVFV
+33 YQGFAVFV

-81 PAFGS
+81 PAFGN

-199 SSMGNG
+199 GSMGNG

-277 NLIMGRENR
+277 NLIMGRETR
-286 VLFGSDTVIEDLN
+286 VVFGSDTVIEDLN

-405 GTSARMTDNGN
+405 G
-416 GIENRAFEC
+416 
-425 GSIKTESP
+425 
-433 ESGGSLSACDSTEGG
+433 
-448 ICPGSVRHGVSAQ
+448 VSAQ

-481 ESPESEGSLS
+481 ESPESEGSLPACDS
-491 ANDSNEGG
+491 AEGG

-505 DTGKESVACGT
+505 DTGKESVACG
-516 IKTESSESQGSL
+516 
-528 SACDSAEGGIC
+528 
-539 HGTLDT
+539 
-545 GNESVACG
+545 

-560 ESEGSLPACDSAE
+560 ESQGSLSAYDSNE

>member
-10 LKNGDEIKIEITALS
+10 LKTGDEIEIEITALS

-33 YHGFAVFV
+33 YQGFAVFV

-81 PAFGS
+81 HAFGS

-199 SSMGNG
+199 GSMGNG

-277 NLIMGRENR
+277 NLIMGKDNR
-286 VLFGSDTVIEDLN
+286 VVFGSDTVIEDLN

-405 GTSARMTDNGN
+405 G
-416 GIENRAFEC
+416 
-425 GSIKTESP
+425 
-433 ESGGSLSACDSTEGG
+433 
-448 ICPGSVRHGVSAQ
+448 VSAQ

-466 NGIENRAFECGSIKT
+466 NGIENRAFE
-481 ESPESEGSLS
+481 
-491 ANDSNEGG
+491 
-499 TYPGTL
+499 
-505 DTGKESVACGT
+505 
-516 IKTESSESQGSL
+516 
-528 SACDSAEGGIC
+528 
-539 HGTLDT
+539 
-545 GNESVACG
+545 CG

-673 DMDELYLTD
+673 DMDELDLTS

-698 HSGLKVSSLYIAQV
+698 HTGLKVSSLYIAQV
-712 KQKCGIIERK
+712 KHKCGIIERK